1 MKLTLNDH
9 DFRLSPPWNPGPRL
23 SAALLMLLLPAILT
37 LEWLSGQGFSLS
49 VFYLCPIALGA
60 WAFGRNV
67 GFGLAALSAA
77 YSAFVA
83 FNTQAPG
90 VPVSEVYW
98 QSGSTLG
105 IFVLFAFVISHHRGF
120 IDLMARHGRLD
131 AESGALSRREFEN
144 VLRVETARAARYKRP
159 FALALVELAATK
171 NGEITARRLESIN
184 AMVRQ
189 NVHEA
194 DSFARL
200 GDGRLALLMV
210 ERSAA
215 EANLIMGR
223 ISGLLRQRF
232 EGKLEVRVGLVS
244 YMGRGPVS
252 PNKLMHAANDHLRG
266 IGTTLPREGLVEALV
281 L

>member
-1 MKLTLNDH
+1 MTLSPNDH
-9 DFRLSPPWNPGPRL
+9 DFKLAPPWSPGPRT
-23 SAALLMLLLPAILT
+23 SATLLMLVLPAVLM

-60 WAFGRNV
+60 WTFGRNT
-67 GFGLAALSAA
+67 GFALAALSAA

-83 FNTQAPG
+83 FNTQATGAPM
-90 VPVSEVYW
+90 SEFYF

-105 IFVLFAFVISHHRGF
+105 IFVLFAFVVAHHRRF
-120 IDLMARHGRLD
+120 IDVMVVHGRVD
-131 AESGALSRREFEN
+131 AESGALSRREFDN
-144 VLRVETARAARYKRP
+144 VLRAEVARASRYKRP
-159 FALALVELAATK
+159 LALALVDLAGLKSEELT
-171 NGEITARRLESIN
+171 GRRLESIT

-200 GDGRLALLMV
+200 AEGRLALLMV
-210 ERSAA
+210 ERSPAD
-215 EANLIMGR
+215 ANMIVGR
-223 ISGLLRQRF
+223 IAGLLRQRF
-232 EGKLEVRVGLVS
+232 EGKLDVRVGLVS

-252 PNKLMHAANDHLRG
+252 VNKLMNAANDEVRG
-266 IGTTLPREGLVEALV
+266 GSAGSKGGLVEALV

>member
-1 MKLTLNDH
+1 MTLTPNDH
-9 DFRLSPPWNPGPRL
+9 DFKLSPPWNPGPRT
-23 SAALLMLLLPAILT
+23 SALLLMMLLPAVLM
-37 LEWLSGQGFSLS
+37 LEWLSGQGFSLA

-60 WAFGRNV
+60 WTFGRNV
-67 GFGLAALSAA
+67 GFGIAMLSAA

-83 FNTQAPG
+83 FNTQSPGAPMG
-90 VPVSEVYW
+90 DFYW
-98 QSGSTLG
+98 QAGSTLG
-105 IFVLFAFVISHHRGF
+105 IFVMFAFVVSHHRRF
-120 IDLMARHGRLD
+120 IDVMVVHGRVD

-144 VLRVETARAARYKRP
+144 VLRAESARASRFKRP
-159 FALALVELAATK
+159 FALALIELEGTK
-171 NGEITARRLESIN
+171 REQVTGRRLESIT

-189 NVHEA
+189 SMHEA

-200 GDGRLALLMV
+200 GEGRLALLMV

-215 EANLIMGR
+215 DANAIVSR

-244 YMGRGPVS
+244 YMGRGPLS
-252 PNKLMHAANDHLRG
+252 PNKLMHAANDELRSG
-266 IGTTLPREGLVEALV
+266 SASSKGGLVEALV

>member
-1 MKLTLNDH
+1 MTLSPNDH
-9 DFRLSPPWNPGPRL
+9 DFKLAPPWNPGPRA
-23 SAALLMLLLPAILT
+23 SAMMLMLLLPAVLL

-60 WAFGRNV
+60 WTFGRNV

-83 FNTQAPG
+83 FNTLAPG
-90 VPVSEVYW
+90 APVSEFYF

-105 IFVLFAFVISHHRGF
+105 IFVLFAFVVAHHRHF
-120 IDLMARHGRLD
+120 IDVMVVHGRVD
-131 AESGALSRREFEN
+131 AKSGALSRREFEN
-144 VLRVETARAARYKRP
+144 VLRVESARATRYKRP
-159 FALALVELAATK
+159 FALALVELTGAK
-171 NGEITARRLESIN
+171 DEEVSARRLESIT

-200 GDGRLALLMV
+200 GGGRLALLMV

-215 EANLIMGR
+215 DANMVVGR

-232 EGKLEVRVGLVS
+232 DGKLEVRVGLVS

-252 PNKLMHAANDHLRG
+252 PNKLMHAAGDQLRG
-266 IGTTLPREGLVEALV
+266 GSAASKGGLVEAIV

>member
-1 MKLTLNDH
+1 MTLSPNDH
-9 DFRLSPPWNPGPRL
+9 DFKLAAPWNPGPRA
-23 SAALLMLLLPAILT
+23 SVTMLMLLLPAVLL

-60 WAFGRNV
+60 WTFGRNV

-77 YSAFVA
+77 YSSFVA
-83 FNTQAPG
+83 FNTLGPG
-90 VPVSEVYW
+90 APVSEFYI

-105 IFVLFAFVISHHRGF
+105 IFVLFAFVVAHHRRF
-120 IDLMARHGRLD
+120 IDVMVVHGRVD

-144 VLRVETARAARYKRP
+144 VLRVESARATRYKRP
-159 FALALVELAATK
+159 FALALVELAGTK
-171 NGEITARRLESIN
+171 DEDVTARRLESIT

-200 GDGRLALLMV
+200 DGGKLALLMV

-215 EANLIMGR
+215 DANAIVGR

-232 EGKLEVRVGLVS
+232 QGKLEVRVGLAS

-252 PNKLMHAANDHLRG
+252 PNKLMQAAGDQLRAG
-266 IGTTLPREGLVEALV
+266 GASNKGALVEAIV